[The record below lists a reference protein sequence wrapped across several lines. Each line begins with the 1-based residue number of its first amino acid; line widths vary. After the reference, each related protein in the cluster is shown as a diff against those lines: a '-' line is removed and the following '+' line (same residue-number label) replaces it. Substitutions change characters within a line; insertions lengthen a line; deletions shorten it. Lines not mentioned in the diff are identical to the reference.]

1 MVTTKDFIE
10 SAKCELSMS
19 VGETTKISWTGNGQG
34 RFMAVLT
41 LIETLAKMHGVSFDT
56 LIVYLCQAH
65 EEIEQAEVV
74 DEEEGEA
81 DGQTD

>member
-19 VGETTKISWTGNGQG
+19 VGETTKIKWTGNGSG

-41 LIETLAKMHGVSFDT
+41 LIETLAKKYEISFDD
-56 LIVYLCQAH
+56 LIAYLCQAH
-65 EEIEQAEVV
+65 EEIEQAEVA
-74 DEEEGEA
+74 DEEEGET
-81 DGQTD
+81 DGQK

>member
-19 VGETTKISWTGNGQG
+19 VGETTKISWTGNGPG
-34 RFMAVLT
+34 RLMAVLA
-41 LIETLAKMHGVSFDT
+41 LIEALAKKYDVSFDT

-65 EEIEQAEVV
+65 EEIEQEEV
-74 DEEEGEA
+74 A
-81 DGQTD
+81 DGQN

>member
-10 SAKCELSMS
+10 SAKCELIMS
-19 VGETTKISWTGNGQG
+19 VGETTKIKWTGNGPG
-34 RFMAVLT
+34 RLIAVLT
-41 LIETLAKMHGVSFDT
+41 LIETLAKHYNISFDD

-74 DEEEGEA
+74 DGEEGE
-81 DGQTD
+81 